1 MRGDIMPGKY
11 ILAIVAIAVLFL
23 AVTPAAAAAP
33 AEPGV
38 HITKMIVEP
47 DGPDFNVTVSYTSSF
62 MTRIFS
68 LLFGAKVVQP
78 AIVDQVAVLGDVKL
92 ISIDTSAQSAKLVVK
107 DQGQLSSGMYI
118 YDKNAKFQVPVD
130 MLEIKGR
137 AVDRPI
143 TQNNTD
149 SIPTFFYRP

>member
-1 MRGDIMPGKY
+1 MPGKY
-11 ILAIVAIAVLFL
+11 ILAIITIAVLFL

-38 HITKMIVEP
+38 HITKLIVEP
-47 DGPDFNVTVSYTSSF
+47 DGPDFNISVNYTTSF

-78 AIVDQVAVLGDVKL
+78 AIVDQVSVLGEVKL
-92 ISIDTSAQSAKLVVK
+92 VSIDTSAQTAKLVAK
-107 DQGQLSSGMYI
+107 DQGQLSGGMYI
-118 YDKNAKFQVPVD
+118 YNKNATFQVPVD
-130 MLEIKGR
+130 KLEIKGM

-143 TQNNTD
+143 TQNDTD